1 MGVSDSLPVAE
12 FRDRGYNISQNPVLL
27 GGILEAVACIEV
39 AAQSGYLGVRMSAVS
54 SAQPELP
61 SSSNLPTLSPVTAIR
76 TAKLENA
83 GEPVKV
89 APPTNPKLYS
99 PINGV
104 VGHTFIRLCLWFDLL
119 SSWKKRSYAPP
130 VDGFPNVAA
139 SEIETEIVPHAAAS

>member
-1 MGVSDSLPVAE
+1 M
-12 FRDRGYNISQNPVLL
+12 
-27 GGILEAVACIEV
+27 
-39 AAQSGYLGVRMSAVS
+39 AAQSGYLGVRMSAIL

-61 SSSNLPTLSPVTAIR
+61 SSSNLPTLSPVTTIR

-89 APPTNPKLYS
+89 ALPPNPKLYS

-119 SSWKKRSYAPP
+119 SSWKKRSHTPP
-130 VDGFPNVAA
+130 VDGFLNFAA
-139 SEIETEIVPHAAAS
+139 SEIETEVVPHAAAS

>member
-89 APPTNPKLYS
+89 ALPTNPKLYS